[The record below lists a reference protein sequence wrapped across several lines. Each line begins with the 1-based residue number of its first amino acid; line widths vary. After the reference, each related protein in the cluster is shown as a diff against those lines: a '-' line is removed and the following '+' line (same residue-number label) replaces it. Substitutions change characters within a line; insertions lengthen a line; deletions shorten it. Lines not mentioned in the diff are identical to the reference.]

1 MKERNRIS
9 TSNVER
15 ERLKAG
21 FGEAEIIDRERVVRA
36 PGTIS
41 VYLSIANIL

>member
-21 FGEAEIIDRERVVRA
+21 FGEAEIIDRERVVKA
-36 PGTIS
+36 PGTIV
-41 VYLSIANIL
+41 VYLSVANIA